1 MTEVKA
7 ITGVVTGKIP
17 WKTPYLYSGMTPICF
32 EHYTE
37 MVEYITKI
45 GEALDTHRAYKSYVA
60 HPAVNLEYPGF
71 ITPEL
76 IAEINDIKSRIAAL
90 NSVSNKRI
98 PQGIIGMFDGSV
110 SSVPSGW
117 ELDTSVNGKFIIGAS
132 SSNTYPIHTPENQD
146 SSAISN
152 LFTESNM
159 PNHSH
164 SFENC
169 FFAEANGYS
178 TYQNKSFGASI
189 GSNDSDWDNSVLYF
203 DDYSD
208 YAGTDV
214 SQTQFSTIEPKYIQI
229 PFIKKSYDKV
239 NVKVT
244 ISGNIYVNG
253 SNSVTSIAKGTIVN
267 LTGGSG
273 VKTIYANGYSR
284 TLPCKYCVT
293 KDVKFSTSK

>member
-1 MTEVKA
+1 MSEVKA

-17 WKTPYLYSGMTPICF
+17 WKTPYIYSGMTPICF

-37 MVEYITKI
+37 MVEYMTKI
-45 GEALDTHRAYKSYVA
+45 GETLDSHKAYKSYVA

-76 IAEINDIKSRIAAL
+76 IKEINNIKSRIAAL
-90 NSVSNKRI
+90 NSESSRRI

-110 SSVPSGW
+110 SSVPAGW
-117 ELDTSVNGKFIIGAS
+117 ELATDVNGKYIIGAS
-132 SSNTYPIHTPENQD
+132 SSNTYPIHKAENQD
-146 SSAISN
+146 VSSIYN
-152 LFTESNM
+152 LFTEANM
-159 PNHSH
+159 PNHTH

-178 TYQNKSFGASI
+178 TYQNKTMGMSI

-203 DDYSD
+203 EDYSD
-208 YAGTDV
+208 YTGTDV
-214 SQTQFSTIEPKYIQI
+214 SQTQFSNIEPKYIKI
-229 PFIKKSYDKV
+229 PFIRKSYDKV
-239 NVKVT
+239 NVKIT

-253 SNSVTSIAKGTIVN
+253 SKTVTSIAKGTIVD

-273 VKTIYANGYSR
+273 VTTIYANGYSR
-284 TLPCKYCVT
+284 TLPCKYCIT
-293 KDVKFSTSK
+293 RDVKFSTSK

>member
-1 MTEVKA
+1 MTEVKS

-17 WKTPYLYSGMTPICF
+17 WKTPYIYSGMTPICF

-37 MVEYITKI
+37 MVEYIARI
-45 GEALDTHRAYKSYVA
+45 GDALDMHKAYKSYVA

-76 IAEINDIKSRIAAL
+76 IAEINKVKERIASIT
-90 NSVSNKRI
+90 NVSTKRI

-110 SSVPSGW
+110 SSIPSGW

-132 SSNTYPIHTPENQD
+132 SSNTYPIHTPTEQD
-146 SSAISN
+146 ATSLTN
-152 LFTESNM
+152 LFTEDNM
-159 PNHSH
+159 PNHTH

-203 DDYSD
+203 EDHSD

-214 SQTQFSTIEPKYIQI
+214 SKTQFSTIEPKYIQI
-229 PFIKKSYDKV
+229 PFVKRSYDKV

-253 SNSVTSIAKGTIVN
+253 SNTVKSIAKGSVVN

-293 KDVKFSTSK
+293 KDVKFSTTK